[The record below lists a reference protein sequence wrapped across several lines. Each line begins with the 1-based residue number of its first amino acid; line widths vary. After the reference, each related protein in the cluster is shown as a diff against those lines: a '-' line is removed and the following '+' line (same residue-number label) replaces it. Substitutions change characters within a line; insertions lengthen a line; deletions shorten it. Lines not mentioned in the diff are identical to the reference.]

1 MRASSLVPWEEEEGG
16 DVDGGGR
23 PLSKVPDVW
32 RGSCW
37 AEVRACLF
45 CRCGGSAF
53 PGLSQPPRLPA
64 PQLLVLVRLQ
74 SQQARPCLSHVVPV
88 VLALLPC
95 LLSSKGPGAHS
106 GAPGPPRLA
115 LGFKGLLTCSF
126 DSPPRPDPHNLTSS
140 HILGIGLET
149 FRGDEVRGI
158 LLPTANL
165 KKKKK
170 AQGERCE
177 FSFVWG
183 PNEAC
188 SPGDSVSDGSEKLL
202 QRGGAPVGRGG
213 EVRVRVIV
221 VKGEVCSGP
230 RVFAD
235 FW

>member
-37 AEVRACLF
+37 AAVRACLF

-53 PGLSQPPRLPA
+53 PGLSQPLRLPA
-64 PQLLVLVRLQ
+64 PQLLALVRLQ
-74 SQQARPCLSHVVPV
+74 SQQAGPCLSHVVPV

-95 LLSSKGPGAHS
+95 LLPSKGPGAHS

-115 LGFKGLLTCSF
+115 LGFKCPLTCSL
-126 DSPPRPDPHNLTSS
+126 DSPPRPDSHNLTSS

-170 AQGERCE
+170 HKVRGVSSVLFGAQMRPAAQETAFQMALRSCSKEAGHPWEGE
-177 FSFVWG
+177 
-183 PNEAC
+183 
-188 SPGDSVSDGSEKLL
+188 
-202 QRGGAPVGRGG
+202 GR
-213 EVRVRVIV
+213 
-221 VKGEVCSGP
+221 SGC
-230 RVFAD
+230 V
-235 FW
+235 